1 MEFSILKFELFQNSE
16 SNSQDLGSLI
26 YKNQENISLIWHEK
40 NQKFQKKK
48 TLNFFRVVV
57 PVWKNYY
64 PIKFKARAGSWLA
77 CTSNVADVCCRICA
91 FV

>member
-40 NQKFQKKK
+40 NKNFKKNDSEFFQSRSTCLEK
-48 TLNFFRVVV
+48 LL
-57 PVWKNYY
+57 
-64 PIKFKARAGSWLA
+64 S
-77 CTSNVADVCCRICA
+77 D
-91 FV
+91 